1 MDFMDKYNKVKSR
14 YTKAIKME
22 VVNAIVTGELWVEEA
37 MVKYNIEDRKLV
49 ITWLRR
55 YQRET
60 K

>member
-1 MDFMDKYNKVKSR
+1 MDFMDKHNKVKTR

-55 YQRET
+55 YQR
-60 K
+60 